1 MKLLKTNFHII
12 IGLITVLTIICK
24 KCSNT
29 IRTVKEDTSPALPK
43 IDNADDVCR
52 YAIGTLGQSSSS
64 AVFKLNDFDMDK
76 IPFNNCI
83 LIPKVIY
90 GKKSISVIRGKK
102 AIKII
107 EML

>member
-29 IRTVKEDTSPALPK
+29 IRTVKEDTSLALPK

-52 YAIGTLGQSSSS
+52 YAIGTLGLSCQPSYNFSS
-64 AVFKLNDFDMDK
+64 VKFMKL
-76 IPFNNCI
+76 
-83 LIPKVIY
+83 L
-90 GKKSISVIRGKK
+90 
-102 AIKII
+102 
-107 EML
+107 ML